1 MSPLVLLVVK
11 IKKNREEK
19 YMYQIKKNV
28 IKKKTLFLSK
38 VLIHLCMTILNIV
51 EENIFAVI
59 VYKLLVKRKY

>member
-28 IKKKTLFLSK
+28 MKKNTL
-38 VLIHLCMTILNIV
+38 I
-51 EENIFAVI
+51 
-59 VYKLLVKRKY
+59 YY